1 MKNPFSSSIEWN
13 KIKNICF
20 DMDGTL
26 YDEFDFIK
34 QVYQFINENLINNKD
49 IENFMINRW
58 LEKGSSYPEIF
69 KETYEKIGHPV
80 TNEKDF
86 VQNCLNIYRNF
97 NPNLEMSFRT
107 KRYLDFFN
115 ENFNLFLISDGHG
128 QLQKNKFNSLKL
140 NNYFKINN
148 TVFTGDHDF
157 EFHKPN
163 IKSISLLDI
172 NPEFSVYIGDRDIDK
187 KFAKKT
193 NMQFIKV
200 YNMFE
205 VL

>member
-1 MKNPFSSSIEWN
+1 MKNPFSNSIQWN
-13 KIKNICF
+13 KVENVCF

-34 QVYQFINENLINNKD
+34 QVYNIINVKLINEKE
-49 IENFMINRW
+49 IEDFMIKRW
-58 LEKGSSYPEIF
+58 LEKGSSYPKIF
-69 KETYEKIGHPV
+69 EETYHRIYHSK

-86 VQNCLNIYRNF
+86 VENCLNIYRNF
-97 NPNLEMSFRT
+97 KPDLKISFRV
-107 KRYLDFFN
+107 KNYLDFFN
-115 ENFNLFLISDGHG
+115 ENFNLFLISDGYG

-140 NNYFKINN
+140 NNYFNKNN
-148 TVFTGDHDF
+148 VVFTGDHSF

-163 IKSISLLDI
+163 IKSLSLLDL
-172 NPEFSVYIGDRDIDK
+172 NPEFSVYIGDREVDM
-187 KFAKKT
+187 KFAKNA

>member
-1 MKNPFSSSIEWN
+1 MKNPFSSRIEWN
-13 KIKNICF
+13 KIKNVCF

-34 QVYQFINENLINNKD
+34 QVYQFINEKLINDKE
-49 IENFMINRW
+49 IEDFMFNRW
-58 LEKGSSYPEIF
+58 LEKGSSYPKIF
-69 KETYEKIGHPV
+69 EETYQRICDPK
-80 TNEKDF
+80 TNKKVF
-86 VQNCLNIYRNF
+86 VENCLNIYRNF
-97 NPNLEMSFRT
+97 NPELKISFRV
-107 KRYLDFFN
+107 KNYLDFFN

-128 QLQKNKFNSLKL
+128 HLQKNKFNSLKL
-140 NNYFKINN
+140 NNYFKNN
-148 TVFTGDHDF
+148 NIVFTGDHGF

-163 IKSISLLDI
+163 INSLSLLDI
-172 NPEFSVYIGDRDIDK
+172 NPEFSVYIGDREIDR

>member
-13 KIKNICF
+13 KIKNVCF

-34 QVYQFINENLINNKD
+34 QVYQVINEKLINEKE
-49 IENFMINRW
+49 IEDFMLNRW
-58 LEKGSSYPEIF
+58 LEKGSSYPKIF
-69 KETYEKIGHPV
+69 EETYKRIHHSK

-86 VQNCLNIYRNF
+86 VENCINIYRNF
-97 NPNLEMSFRT
+97 KPELKISFRV
-107 KRYLDFFN
+107 KNYLDFFN
-115 ENFNLFLISDGHG
+115 KNFNLYLISDGYG

-140 NNYFKINN
+140 NNYFKNN
-148 TVFTGDHDF
+148 NIVFTGDHGL

-163 IKSISLLDI
+163 INSLSLLEI
-172 NPEFSVYIGDRDIDK
+172 NPEFSVYIGDRDVDQ
-187 KFAKKT
+187 KFAKKA